1 MNKQIKK
8 GFGFGLTSGII
19 TTLGL
24 IIGFYFSTYSKA
36 VIIGGILIIAVS
48 DSMSDALGMHISEEF
63 NGRSA
68 RDVWIATGSTLF
80 FKFVFA
86 IVFVIWFF
94 LFDVGNAVIFSV
106 IWGALLMILFSYYLA
121 KSQKVSALRVVFE
134 HIFIMA
140 LVMIITYFVGVFIGN
155 VFV

>member
-1 MNKQIKK
+1 M
-8 GFGFGLTSGII
+8 
-19 TTLGL
+19 

-68 RDVWIATGSTLF
+68 RDVWIATGSTFF

-86 IVFVIWFF
+86 IVFVVWFF
-94 LFDVGNAVIFSV
+94 LFDVRNAVIFSV